1 MRMARTDWGPIIGR
15 TDQNGRWS
23 TSGQFEKDDF
33 GVWSEHWT
41 VGGKLA
47 DPALIVSVDA
57 PCLQG
62 GPGLRSQSGPNIS
75 WTCET
80 PEGPRTFS
88 TPSAAEPFRTPDGR
102 VIPGRLESDRTPEQY
117 QADIMQSLIARWES
131 RRRVR
136 QPGDESA
143 ALITKIIGPNSL
155 DANETRNVLSIV
167 RAAFEKPE
175 RIPPESKDPSRTVAL
190 LERLADSTDRETL
203 QQEIRE
209 TTAVLQAQ

>member
-1 MRMARTDWGPIIGR
+1 M
-15 TDQNGRWS
+15 
-23 TSGQFEKDDF
+23 
-33 GVWSEHWT
+33 
-41 VGGKLA
+41 
-47 DPALIVSVDA
+47 
-57 PCLQG
+57 
-62 GPGLRSQSGPNIS
+62 RSQSGLNIS
-75 WTCET
+75 TTCET
-80 PEGPRTFS
+80 AEGPRTFS

-143 ALITKIIGPNSL
+143 ALITKIIGPNAL